1 MNGSTDNLA
10 ASFLTADEAVDWIT
24 GRMKFGIRPGM
35 KRMELLMEKLG
46 HPHRRLKFIHVAG
59 TNGKGSTCAYLT
71 NTLHRCGYDV
81 GTFTSP
87 YIERYQ
93 NRIQYNGR
101 DIDDESLVALTNEVK
116 PIFDEIAES
125 EWGAPTM
132 FELSTAIAILYFAK
146 VAYPDFVVWE
156 TGLGGRLDS
165 TNVVTPIVSVIT
177 NVGHDHMEILG
188 DSLTKVAEEKAGII
202 KPGVP
207 VVSAVEQPE
216 AVEVIRRTA
225 AERKTT
231 LYLLGEAFRYETVQA
246 ELDLQTISFTGPF
259 RNLDRVDITLNG
271 AHQQKNAAVALMTLE
286 VLRQY
291 YAVVQDDEP
300 LYEGMRSA
308 QWPGRLEMVSRSPR
322 MLLDGAHNP
331 EGAATLAEAL
341 RSVYRYEKLHM
352 MIAMMPT
359 KQHEEVLRHLL
370 PLADSLIVTEPDF
383 FKKAEAGDLAD
394 LARSTLAEL
403 NNKSIEI
410 TVEPDWKQALKLLK
424 DRTGSEE
431 LAVVTG
437 TLYLISDVRS
447 WMLYGKDSD
456 KGW

>member
-10 ASFLTADEAVDWIT
+10 ASFLTADEAVEWIT

-46 HPHRRLKFIHVAG
+46 YPQRRLKFIHVAG
-59 TNGKGSTCAYLT
+59 TNGKGSTCAYLS
-71 NTLHRCGYDV
+71 NTLHRCGFDV

-93 NRIQYNGR
+93 NRIQYNGQ
-101 DIDDESLVALTNEVK
+101 DIDDESLITLTNEVK

-225 AERKTT
+225 AERKST
-231 LYLLGEAFRYETVQA
+231 LYLLNEAFNYETVQA
-246 ELDLQTISFTGPF
+246 ELDLQTISFAGPF
-259 RNLDRVDITLNG
+259 RSLERVDITLNG

-291 YAVVQDDEP
+291 YAVVQDEEP
-300 LYEGMRSA
+300 FYEGMRSA

-359 KQHEEVLRHLL
+359 KQHDEVLRQLL
-370 PLADSLIVTEPDF
+370 PLADSLIVTEPNF
-383 FKKAEAGDLAD
+383 FKKAEAGALAD
-394 LARSTLAEL
+394 LARNTLGEL
-403 NNKSIEI
+403 NNKSLDI
-410 TVEPDWKQALKLLK
+410 TVEPDWKKALKLLI